1 MLGRR
6 FLRCAAC
13 RLRWIP
19 GAAKAP
25 ACPACGS
32 TAVRRS
38 FEPFHAGLLLLLLGL
53 GLGAWQLRDRMSAP
67 PPVPAELRRGGAAA
81 AGRVKGAAASGRVK
95 VAKLV
100 VTVEA
105 GPARGRTVTLR
116 KGDAVRVL
124 ERDGSELLVQDKK
137 GNRMR
142 VKQEN
147 VTLP

>member
-1 MLGRR
+1 MVMLGRR

-19 GAAKAP
+19 QAAKAS

-32 TAVRRS
+32 TAVGRS
-38 FEPFHAGLLLLLLGL
+38 FEPFHAGLLLVLLGL
-53 GLGAWQLRDRMSAP
+53 GLGAWQLRDRFSGP
-67 PPVPAELRRGGAAA
+67 PPREARAEDRRGVPAAT
-81 AGRVKGAAASGRVK
+81 GRVK
-95 VAKLV
+95 VARLV
-100 VTVEA
+100 VAVEA

-116 KGDAVRVL
+116 KGDPLRIVD
-124 ERDGSELLVQDKK
+124 RDGAELLVQDKK

-142 VKQEN
+142 VKREH

>member
-1 MLGRR
+1 MVMLGRR

-19 GAAKAP
+19 QAARAS

-32 TAVRRS
+32 TAVGRS
-38 FEPFHAGLLLLLLGL
+38 FEPFHAGVLLVLLGL
-53 GLGAWQLRDRMSAP
+53 GLGAWQLHDRFSGP
-67 PPVPAELRRGGAAA
+67 PPGEARGEARRVGPS
-81 AGRVKGAAASGRVK
+81 ASGRIK
-95 VAKLV
+95 VPRLV
-100 VTVEA
+100 VAVEA

-116 KGDAVRVL
+116 KGDPVRIVD
-124 ERDGSELLVQDKK
+124 RDGAELLVQDKK

-142 VKQEN
+142 VKREH